1 MVPVLAWV
9 CGALTVRD
17 AYSARYHTPVNSCGA
32 LLALRTLSPTPIRR
46 RTAPT
51 SGPRVDGQHVF
62 HGGYERAIGL
72 RRDDPLL
79 LAMGPENVF
88 FRTRPIVLSLARST
102 ISSSTTFF
110 SNIRK
115 VQRARPWGGLEQA
128 NAINLASFSPSKI
141 RATAGVA
148 RCLRLKT
155 ASRSYGTAARA
166 WHPHCRRS

>member
-62 HGGYERAIGL
+62 DSRYERAIGL

-79 LAMGPENVF
+79 DTL
-88 FRTRPIVLSLARST
+88 
-102 ISSSTTFF
+102 
-110 SNIRK
+110 
-115 VQRARPWGGLEQA
+115 QRRDCGACSCHYQD
-128 NAINLASFSPSKI
+128 S
-141 RATAGVA
+141 
-148 RCLRLKT
+148 C
-155 ASRSYGTAARA
+155 TAAT
-166 WHPHCRRS
+166 S